1 MCTLFIKCFANDK
14 DEKVCM
20 CWRTIQRKRVGGF
33 LNFKFV
39 QSLPIIVGNLD
50 NNNCRLVHF
59 TIICATIF
67 QHGFLFLK
75 IVPISKIDGIFD

>member
-1 MCTLFIKCFANDK
+1 
-14 DEKVCM
+14 M
-20 CWRTIQRKRVGGF
+20 CWRTIQRKKVGGF